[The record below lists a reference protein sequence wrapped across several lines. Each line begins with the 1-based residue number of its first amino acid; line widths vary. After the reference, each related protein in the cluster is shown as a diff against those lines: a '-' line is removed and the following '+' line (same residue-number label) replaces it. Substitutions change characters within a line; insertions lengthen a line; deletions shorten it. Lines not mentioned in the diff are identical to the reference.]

1 MAASPQFMVN
11 DAKLP
16 LCRPSRAFH
25 FDPMKMRTSLA
36 LVSTGLFIA
45 AIGVARADGAC
56 RFEGLG
62 TGKVAKVVD
71 GRSFV
76 MEDGREVRIAGIEVL
91 PAPNV
96 GDPLTPRAIAGA
108 AAKAALAAIL
118 HGQSVELRGREHI
131 TDRYGRTVA
140 FVERV
145 DGAVTAAG
153 EMLARGHAQ
162 VAAQV
167 GDTACAVELLSR
179 ERVARTA
186 KLGLWAEPYYEVM
199 EARNGSQ
206 LLAARGHFTLVEGKV
221 LSVRESGGT
230 IYLNFGRRWS
240 EALTVTISKRQER
253 IFAGAGMPLKQLA
266 NRAVRVRGWIEERN
280 GPRIEA
286 RRPEQI
292 EVAGLN

>member
-1 MAASPQFMVN
+1 MATAWHFMVN

-16 LCRPSRAFH
+16 QYRPSRAFR
-25 FDPMKMRTSLA
+25 FKPMKMRICFASISVSLC
-36 LVSTGLFIA
+36 IA

-56 RFEGLG
+56 RFEILG
-62 TGKVAKVVD
+62 AGKVAKVVD
-71 GRSFV
+71 GRNFV
-76 MEDGREVRIAGIEVL
+76 MEDGREVRIAGIEVP
-91 PAPNV
+91 PAPAA
-96 GDPLTPRAIAGA
+96 GEPLSPHTSAGA

-118 HGQSVELRGREHI
+118 LDQSVELRAREPI

-140 FVERV
+140 FVERSN
-145 DGAVTAAG
+145 GAVAAAG
-153 EMLARGHAQ
+153 QMLALGHAR

-179 ERVARTA
+179 ERVARA
-186 KLGLWAEPYYEVM
+186 GKLGLWAEPYYEVM
-199 EARNGSQ
+199 EARHGAQ

-230 IYLNFGRRWS
+230 IYLNFERRWS

-253 IFAGAGMPLKQLA
+253 IFTGAGMPLKQLM

-286 RRPEQI
+286 SRPEQI

>member
-1 MAASPQFMVN
+1 
-11 DAKLP
+11 
-16 LCRPSRAFH
+16 
-25 FDPMKMRTSLA
+25 MKMRMCLA
-36 LVSTGLFIA
+36 FVLAGLFVA
-45 AIGVARADGAC
+45 ATEGARADGAC
-56 RFEGLG
+56 RFEVLG
-62 TGKVAKVVD
+62 SGKVAKVVD
-71 GRSFV
+71 GRNFV
-76 MEDGREVRIAGIEVL
+76 MSDGREVRIAGLEVP
-91 PAPNV
+91 PAPAAV
-96 GDPLTPRAIAGA
+96 EPPTPRTSAGA
-108 AAKAALAAIL
+108 AARAALEVIL
-118 HGQSVELRGREHI
+118 LGQSIELRGREHI

-140 FVERV
+140 FVERL
-145 DGAVTAAG
+145 GEPLAAAA
-153 EMLARGHAQ
+153 EMLALGHAQ

-179 ERVARTA
+179 ERVARAA

-253 IFAGAGMPLKQLA
+253 IFAGAGMPLPQLA

-286 RRPEQI
+286 NRPEQI

>member
-1 MAASPQFMVN
+1 MVN
-11 DAKLP
+11 DAKSP
-16 LCRPSRAFH
+16 QCRPSCAFH
-25 FDPMKMRTSLA
+25 FDRMKMRICLA
-36 LVSTGLFIA
+36 FVSTGLFIA
-45 AIGVARADGAC
+45 AIGIARADSAC
-56 RFEGLG
+56 RFEVLG
-62 TGKVAKVVD
+62 SGKVTKVVD

-76 MEDGREVRIAGIEVL
+76 MEDGREVRIAGIEVP
-91 PAPNV
+91 PAPSV
-96 GDPLTPRAIAGA
+96 GDPLTSRAAAGA
-108 AAKAALAAIL
+108 AARAALAAIL
-118 HGQSVELRGREHI
+118 DGQSVELRGREHI

-140 FVERV
+140 FVERI

-179 ERVARTA
+179 ERVARAA

-206 LLAARGHFTLVEGKV
+206 LLAAQGHFTLVEGKV

-253 IFAGAGMPLKQLA
+253 IFTGAGMPLKQLA

-286 RRPEQI
+286 SRPEQI